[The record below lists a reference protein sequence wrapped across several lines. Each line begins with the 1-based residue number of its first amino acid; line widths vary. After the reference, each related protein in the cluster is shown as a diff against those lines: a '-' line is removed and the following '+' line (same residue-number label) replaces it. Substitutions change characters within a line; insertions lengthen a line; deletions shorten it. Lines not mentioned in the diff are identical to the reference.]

1 MNLEE
6 ENIKL
11 KVEIITLIM
20 GYENELT
27 KINREEM
34 SEFSKSCVERY
45 FSLIKEIKNK
55 NNN

>member
-11 KVEIITLIM
+11 KMEIVTLII

-27 KINREEM
+27 RLSRGEI
-34 SEFSKSCVERY
+34 SDFSKSCMERY
-45 FSLIKEIKNK
+45 FNLIKDVKGEKQ
-55 NNN
+55 

>member
-11 KVEIITLIM
+11 KIEILTLIM

-27 KINREEM
+27 KFNREEI
-34 SEFSKSCVERY
+34 SDFSKSCMERY
-45 FSLIKEIKNK
+45 FNLIKDIKDK
-55 NNN
+55 K